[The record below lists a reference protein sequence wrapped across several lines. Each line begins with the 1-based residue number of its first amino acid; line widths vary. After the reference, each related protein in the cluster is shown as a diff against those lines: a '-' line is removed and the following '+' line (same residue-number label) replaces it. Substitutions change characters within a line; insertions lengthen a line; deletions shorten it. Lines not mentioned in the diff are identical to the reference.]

1 MDCIICKRKL
11 KGFQQK
17 FCSDTCRIFNKS
29 EVARK
34 LRLKRKKKFPPKY
47 CILCKKSF
55 LPIRVAHVFC
65 SIKCRDTANVIS
77 RKEARHARGLRP
89 AVSPMDLI
97 KSTIPKN
104 LEKHKSPVFNSSCSE
119 NKNQI
124 LEFIKKGGE
133 ITKFPS
139 APSGKTPE
147 VNAAYGWIPDDL
159 FGSSLMYEMGDEE

>member
-1 MDCIICKRKL
+1 MDCVICSKKL

-17 FCSDTCRIFNKS
+17 FCSDSCRIFNKT
-29 EVARK
+29 EVVRK
-34 LRLKRKKKFPPKY
+34 LRLKRKQKFPPKY

-55 LPIRVAHVFC
+55 SPIRVAHVFC

-104 LEKHKSPVFNSSCSE
+104 LEKHSSPIFRPHCSD

-124 LEFIKKGGE
+124 LEFLKKGGE

-139 APSGKTPE
+139 LPAGKTPD
-147 VNAAYGWIPDDL
+147 VNTAYAWIPEVL
-159 FGSSLMYEMGDEE
+159 INSSLFYEMGEEE

>member
-1 MDCIICKRKL
+1 MDCVICKRKL
-11 KGFQQK
+11 KGFQTK
-17 FCSDTCRIFNKS
+17 FCSDTCRIFNKT
-29 EVARK
+29 EVVRK
-34 LRLKRKKKFPPKY
+34 LRLKRKTKFPPKY

-55 LPIRVAHVFC
+55 SPIRVAHVFC

-104 LEKHKSPVFNSSCSE
+104 LEKHSSPIFRPHCSD

-124 LEFIKKGGE
+124 LEFLENGGE

-139 APSGKTPE
+139 VPAGKTPD
-147 VNAAYGWIPDDL
+147 VNTAYVWIGDENL
-159 FGSSLMYEMGDEE
+159 RSTLLYEMGDEE

>member
-1 MDCIICKRKL
+1 MDCVICSKKL

-17 FCSDTCRIFNKS
+17 FCSDSCRIFNKT
-29 EVARK
+29 EVVRK

-47 CILCKKSF
+47 CILCNKSF
-55 LPIRVAHVFC
+55 SPIRFAHIFC
-65 SIKCRDTANVIS
+65 SIKCRDTANIAS

-104 LEKHKSPVFNSSCSE
+104 TEKHSSPIFRPHCSD

-124 LEFIKKGGE
+124 LEFLEKGGE

-139 APSGKTPE
+139 VIARKTPD
-147 VNAAYGWIPDDL
+147 VNTAYVWLEDENL
-159 FGSSLMYEMGDEE
+159 RSALLYEMGDEV